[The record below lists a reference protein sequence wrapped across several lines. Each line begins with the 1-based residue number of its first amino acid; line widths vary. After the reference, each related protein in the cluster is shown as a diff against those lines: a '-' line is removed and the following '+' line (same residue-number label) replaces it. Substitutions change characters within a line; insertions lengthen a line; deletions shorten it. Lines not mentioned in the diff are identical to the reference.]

1 MPISFRL
8 AFLALV
14 ALACA
19 ASPASAQGWPTRPI
33 TVVVPFAA
41 GSSTDTAARILAVGM
56 SEVLGQQLVI
66 ENVGG
71 AAGMTGSLRV
81 ARSSPDGYQML
92 FGSVDTLAIAP
103 ALQKQPP
110 YDTIKDFVP
119 AGLVVEQPVVLI
131 VREDIPV
138 KTMAEFAAY
147 AKANQSKMQFGSA
160 GVGSGSHFA
169 CAKLNAALGIDTV
182 HVPYRSSGLAAQDLI
197 GGRLDYLCA
206 FGATARQ
213 PIESGKAR
221 AIALLTADRS
231 ALFPQLTTSK
241 EQGVAGVDS
250 YFWSAFLFPKDTPD
264 AFAQKVAEASN
275 QTLNRPATIEQLR
288 RAGIEPV
295 AAERRSPAYQRD
307 FTVAEVKS
315 WADQV
320 KASGLPLADRLS
332 TFWGSEAAL
341 SRGEEG
347 GRFPPVDRLD
357 LAENGR
363 LLAGREVRAR
373 VVRPST
379 EEMVIAAARQAL
391 NMFARPESMA
401 QLRDPASLVAAG
413 ARSLTKR
420 VLFPVR
426 FLYTAQTGAIGRN
439 DAAVE
444 HFLRQATGSVA
455 KLARDAFLW
464 RYTPFTPGDPAV
476 FATAREG
483 LLPLYRLFADDYQ
496 ARLSVL
502 EDREL
507 ARAFS
512 AWRVALDA
520 PAASLDA
527 PVG

>member
-206 FGATARQ
+206 FGATAQ
-213 PIESGKAR
+213 
-221 AIALLTADRS
+221 
-231 ALFPQLTTSK
+231 
-241 EQGVAGVDS
+241 
-250 YFWSAFLFPKDTPD
+250 
-264 AFAQKVAEASN
+264 
-275 QTLNRPATIEQLR
+275 
-288 RAGIEPV
+288 
-295 AAERRSPAYQRD
+295 
-307 FTVAEVKS
+307 
-315 WADQV
+315 
-320 KASGLPLADRLS
+320 
-332 TFWGSEAAL
+332 
-341 SRGEEG
+341 
-347 GRFPPVDRLD
+347 
-357 LAENGR
+357 
-363 LLAGREVRAR
+363 
-373 VVRPST
+373 
-379 EEMVIAAARQAL
+379 
-391 NMFARPESMA
+391 
-401 QLRDPASLVAAG
+401 
-413 ARSLTKR
+413 
-420 VLFPVR
+420 
-426 FLYTAQTGAIGRN
+426 IGR
-439 DAAVE
+439 AHV
-444 HFLRQATGSVA
+444 
-455 KLARDAFLW
+455 
-464 RYTPFTPGDPAV
+464 
-476 FATAREG
+476 
-483 LLPLYRLFADDYQ
+483 
-496 ARLSVL
+496 
-502 EDREL
+502 
-507 ARAFS
+507 
-512 AWRVALDA
+512 
-520 PAASLDA
+520 
-527 PVG
+527 

>member
-1 MPISFRL
+1 MSFPFRL
-8 AFLALV
+8 ALLALG

-19 ASPASAQGWPTRPI
+19 ATATPASAQSWPTRPI

-81 ARSSPDGYQML
+81 ARSSPDGYQIL

-147 AKANQSKMQFGSA
+147 AKANQTKMQFGSA

-264 AFAQKVAEASN
+264 AIVQKLADASN
-275 QTLNRPATIEQLR
+275 QALNRPATVEQLR

-307 FTVAEVKS
+307 FTASEMKT

-320 KASGLPLADRLS
+320 KVSGLPL
-332 TFWGSEAAL
+332 
-341 SRGEEG
+341 
-347 GRFPPVDRLD
+347 
-357 LAENGR
+357 
-363 LLAGREVRAR
+363 
-373 VVRPST
+373 
-379 EEMVIAAARQAL
+379 Q
-391 NMFARPESMA
+391 
-401 QLRDPASLVAAG
+401 
-413 ARSLTKR
+413 
-420 VLFPVR
+420 
-426 FLYTAQTGAIGRN
+426 
-439 DAAVE
+439 
-444 HFLRQATGSVA
+444 
-455 KLARDAFLW
+455 
-464 RYTPFTPGDPAV
+464 
-476 FATAREG
+476 
-483 LLPLYRLFADDYQ
+483 
-496 ARLSVL
+496 
-502 EDREL
+502 
-507 ARAFS
+507 
-512 AWRVALDA
+512 
-520 PAASLDA
+520 
-527 PVG
+527 